1 MGKYNISQSYES
13 RKAKSHYVLYLP
25 LFTIFYAYL
34 PTGKMRDM
42 NLIYTLARRESTE
55 YEALVT
61 GISRTPCYAGP
72 KSRKS
77 IGSKGDS
84 LVYSRQIAC
93 FLKQCWADLNLRW
106 EETRAAGSCPLLSGW
121 WGGVSPL
128 VQIAVLQNTA
138 LIFD

>member
-1 MGKYNISQSYES
+1 
-13 RKAKSHYVLYLP
+13 
-25 LFTIFYAYL
+25 
-34 PTGKMRDM
+34 M

-55 YEALVT
+55 YEALV
-61 GISRTPCYAGP
+61 
-72 KSRKS
+72 K
-77 IGSKGDS
+77 
-84 LVYSRQIAC
+84 RQIAC